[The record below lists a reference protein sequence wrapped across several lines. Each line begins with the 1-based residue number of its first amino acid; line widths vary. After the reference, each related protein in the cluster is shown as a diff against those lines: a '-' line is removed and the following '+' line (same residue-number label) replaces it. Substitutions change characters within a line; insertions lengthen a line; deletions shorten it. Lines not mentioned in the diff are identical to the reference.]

1 MRARAS
7 ADPWNQA
14 AEAAWNQYVT
24 AITRAVYAWAQA
36 AQDAEAAP
44 QAAIAPAL
52 AAWRAAEAS
61 ASAQWQTVVA
71 AAQEDYDHA
80 LAGLQDQANA
90 AWDEYAQA
98 LEAAGCTPAGGPIQ
112 FVQFAGGQL
121 PKPPQS
127 WREWFAEWLWNWGSA
142 VATQPTA
149 AYLDGLS
156 GIARIQVIIA
166 MQKRVEK
173 IKDTYGR
180 DSKEAIYAERE
191 LEALKAGRLREFYEN
206 NPLPP
211 PRPGRTYPPFVPAY
225 QDPAITGKAR

>member
-191 LEALKAGRLREFYEN
+191 FEALKAGTLSQFYKD

-225 QDPAITGKAR
+225 QDPTITGKAR